1 MDKNNPPVFVVFK
14 KFQGEITAL
23 FPLEPGSNSPYDMTC
38 YAHFG
43 QHSAADM
50 LFARGGKLA
59 SPAEYRGLAREL
71 RGLGYKLQIGKRIP
85 SNSLQIRQRKLK
97 KLAELGKS

>member
-1 MDKNNPPVFVVFK
+1 MDNKILVVFK
-14 KFQGEITAL
+14 KFQDEITAL
-23 FPLEPGSNSPYDMTC
+23 FPLEPGTNNPYDMTC
-38 YAHFG
+38 YCRIG

-50 LFARGGKLA
+50 LFARGGKLV

-71 RGLGYKLQIGKRIP
+71 RQIGYKLKIGKRIP
-85 SNSLQIRQRKLK
+85 RNALEVRRK